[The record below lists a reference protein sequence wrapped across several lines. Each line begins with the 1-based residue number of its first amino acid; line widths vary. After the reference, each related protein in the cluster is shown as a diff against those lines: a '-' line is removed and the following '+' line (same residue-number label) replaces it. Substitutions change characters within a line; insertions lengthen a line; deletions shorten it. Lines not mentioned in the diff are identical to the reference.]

1 MRYLYAL
8 KMFQKFIYGYN
19 LFFDKDV
26 LELNLLIIPQ
36 FIKFSYSKRQKL
48 KIWITYLNWYFNF
61 YNILIKFY
69 NFCPN
74 EILQY
79 YQNKCGLHF
88 DAVLIDRV
96 K

>member
-8 KMFQKFIYGYN
+8 KMFKKFIYGYN

-48 KIWITYLNWYFNF
+48 KI
-61 YNILIKFY
+61 
-69 NFCPN
+69 
-74 EILQY
+74 
-79 YQNKCGLHF
+79 
-88 DAVLIDRV
+88 
-96 K
+96 